1 MHFLFFLAYKWG
13 GEFLDAE
20 IIVAVLSF
28 LGTIVGSIAGV
39 YATSRLSNYRIQQ
52 LEKKVDRHNNLI
64 ERVYLL
70 ERQEAVLD
78 NKINT
83 CDHRIADLEQEHRA

>member
-1 MHFLFFLAYKWG
+1 MNS
-13 GEFLDAE
+13 E
-20 IIVAVLSF
+20 IIIALLSF
-28 LGTIVGSIAGV
+28 LGTSIGSIAGI

-83 CDHRIADLEQEHRA
+83 CDHRITDLEQEHRD